1 MKIRRLA
8 VVTLFIMSFPV
19 AFAAQNGSTI
29 NTGPTAQRMN
39 QRFERMQ
46 TMVSQA
52 RGTKNRAERRRLMR
66 RHMGIMLKQ
75 MRIMRTATNPGNAH
89 HDQARQQLSPKAMQE
104 RMNMMQRMM
113 EQILEQ
119 QQMMMKR

>member
-1 MKIRRLA
+1 MKIRRLVIA
-8 VVTLFIMSFPV
+8 TLFIMSFPV
-19 AFAAQNGSTI
+19 AFAAQNGSTTNARPI
-29 NTGPTAQRMN
+29 DQRMN

-46 TMVSQA
+46 AMVSQA
-52 RGTKNRAERRRLMR
+52 RVTQNTAERRRLMR
-66 RHMGIMLKQ
+66 RHMGMMLKQ